1 MKFILRASSC
11 VVIIIAMIMA
21 VQWKTSAD
29 DPKPLEADTVYEQA
43 NQAVTY
49 IRVLGEYKNVRS
61 VGSGVIVSASGE
73 MLTAYHVIDNAA
85 SYEVMLPDGQIVTDV
100 KLIASNESKD
110 IALMQLSPPKKGKSY
125 PYVTLRKDVLK
136 HGEKVFAIGYPLK
149 ETPIITEGIVNSP
162 AAVINNRER
171 ILTSAQIVSGMSGG
185 ALLDQKGQLSGI
197 ISGSLRSMD
206 GIHLIINMNDILEL
220 YKQKK

>member
-73 MLTAYHVIDNAA
+73 MLTAYHVIDKAA
-85 SYEVMLPDGQIVTDV
+85 SYEVVLPDGQIVTDV

-110 IALMQLSPPKKGKSY
+110 IALMQLAPPKKGKSY